1 MSNLIANEIERN
13 IAEDHIIKDIRSLFR
28 LTKKKDNSDVDKI
41 VRGIR
46 FLFEP
51 DKEDYQEPIRIGNAF
66 SSNYIEC

>member
-28 LTKKKDNSDVDKI
+28 LKKKKDNSDVDKI

-46 FLFEP
+46 RKIE
-51 DKEDYQEPIRIGNAF
+51 KIRRRMENSINN
-66 SSNYIEC
+66 SN